1 MCAEVAEISGK
12 IESSIHEVVKKE
24 KDIHASF
31 VVASQSAKVVATVS
45 DNYLVKMEKALN
57 VCNMVF

>member
-1 MCAEVAEISGK
+1 M
-12 IESSIHEVVKKE
+12 KKE

-45 DNYLVKMEKALN
+45 DNYLVTMEKAFNL
-57 VCNMVF
+57 CNMVF

>member
-1 MCAEVAEISGK
+1 M
-12 IESSIHEVVKKE
+12 KKE

-45 DNYLVKMEKALN
+45 DNHLVTMEKAFNL
-57 VCNMVF
+57 CNMVF